1 MRDCAT
7 GRVLISKP
15 PQRVSSP
22 HLMDD
27 LHDDT
32 PQFDSDDDEL
42 DWEEV
47 YIPSQ
52 PQAGPSATATPD
64 VNIPVAPA
72 IPTIEITLESRKA
85 KKDKDDAL

>member
-1 MRDCAT
+1 
-7 GRVLISKP
+7 
-15 PQRVSSP
+15 
-22 HLMDD
+22 MDN

-47 YIPSQ
+47 YVPPQ
-52 PQAGPSATATPD
+52 PQTGPSASTTPD
-64 VNIPVAPA
+64 ISIPVTPA

-85 KKDKDDAL
+85 KKDRESAL

>member
-1 MRDCAT
+1 
-7 GRVLISKP
+7 
-15 PQRVSSP
+15 
-22 HLMDD
+22 MDN

-47 YIPSQ
+47 YVPSQ
-52 PQAGPSATATPD
+52 PQAGPSATVTPD
-64 VNIPVAPA
+64 ISVPVAPA

-85 KKDKDDAL
+85 KKDREDAL

>member
-1 MRDCAT
+1 MT
-7 GRVLISKP
+7 GRVLISNP
-15 PQRVSSP
+15 PQRVSP
-22 HLMDD
+22 LRPMDN
-27 LHDDT
+27 LHEDT

-52 PQAGPSATATPD
+52 PQQGPSITSITPD
-64 VNIPVAPA
+64 ITVPVTPA

-85 KKDKDDAL
+85 KKDRDDAL